1 VDVATRIKEAGPSL
15 TAAERRVAEVV
26 LRKPQSIAFGTVAE
40 LAAAAGS
47 GAATVVRLATK
58 LGFDGF
64 TGLQSS
70 VQDDLAKQL
79 RPAAE
84 RIQEQRPD
92 DPSTAHT
99 AAEMAN
105 VEVTLG
111 GADPDVVADV
121 IDLLADPSR
130 AILMMSSE
138 SATGVATQ
146 FASDLGALRSSVDRV
161 AGSEVAVMRHLAL
174 AGESAVL
181 VVIDV
186 RRYDRWLLQAV
197 SEARSAGLMVVA
209 LTDSVLSPLA
219 ALAHHTLVLSVA
231 SASPFESHV
240 GTLALLNR
248 FVVGV
253 ADRLRGPAADRLRL
267 AEALWR
273 RTGALTD
280 G

>member
-1 VDVATRIKEAGPSL
+1 MDVASRIKDAGPSL

-26 LRKPQSIAFGTVAE
+26 LRKPQSVAFGTVAE
-40 LAAAAGS
+40 LAAAAHA

-58 LGFDGF
+58 LGYEGYS
-64 TGLQSS
+64 GLQTS
-70 VQDDLAKQL
+70 VQADLAKQL

-92 DPSTAHT
+92 DPSTAHA
-99 AAEMAN
+99 AAEIAN
-105 VEVTLG
+105 IEVTLG
-111 GADPDVVADV
+111 GADPDALAAAIEMLSDPTRSVLVVA
-121 IDLLADPSR
+121 
-130 AILMMSSE
+130 SE
-138 SATGVATQ
+138 SSSGVAAQ
-146 FASDLGALRSSVDRV
+146 FAVDLGALRSDVVHLS
-161 AGSEVAVMRHLAL
+161 GNEVAVMRHLAV
-174 AGESAVL
+174 AGQSAVL

-186 RRYDRWLLQAV
+186 RRYDRWVLAAA
-197 SEARSAGLMVVA
+197 SEADQAGLTMIA

-219 ALAHHTLVLSVA
+219 ALARHTFVISVA

-273 RTGALTD
+273 RTGALAD